1 MGLIVVSYTL
11 KDIRDDEG
19 YLKALGMS
27 RTAQVSLQYYTVY
40 ISLSAQTASRDK
52 LVAPSDQSYSYD
64 THIYTQIIRLRV

>member
-27 RTAQVSLQYYTVY
+27 RTAQVSPQYYTVHF
-40 ISLSAQTASRDK
+40 SLSA
-52 LVAPSDQSYSYD
+52 
-64 THIYTQIIRLRV
+64 

>member
-40 ISLSAQTASRDK
+40 YSVSAHTPDRCN
-52 LVAPSDQSYSYD
+52 LVAS
-64 THIYTQIIRLRV
+64 TKAGV

>member
-27 RTAQVSLQYYTVY
+27 RTAQVSLLYYTVY
-40 ISLSAQTASRDK
+40 LSLSAQTTSRDK
-52 LVAPSDQSYSYD
+52 LVAPLFQSYSHD
-64 THIYTQIIRLRV
+64 TYIYILK